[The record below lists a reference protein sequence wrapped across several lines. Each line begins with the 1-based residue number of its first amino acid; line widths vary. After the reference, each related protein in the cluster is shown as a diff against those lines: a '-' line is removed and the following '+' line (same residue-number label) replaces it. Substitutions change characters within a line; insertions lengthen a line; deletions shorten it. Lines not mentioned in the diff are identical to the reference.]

1 MVDTLRAAMTVCGLS
16 VGLGLG
22 ARAQT
27 RPAVARGQAIAAE
40 ACAGCHAGGSVVQG
54 TAVPSFRAIAARPN
68 LTAQRLKD
76 LITTPQ
82 HPMPA
87 TPLGLAEIDDVV
99 AYIRSLR

>member
-1 MVDTLRAAMTVCGLS
+1 MVDTLRAAMAVCVLSAGLS
-16 VGLGLG
+16 LG
-22 ARAQT
+22 AHAQT

-68 LTAQRLKD
+68 LTAQILKD

-87 TPLGLAEIDDVV
+87 VPLGSAEIDDVV